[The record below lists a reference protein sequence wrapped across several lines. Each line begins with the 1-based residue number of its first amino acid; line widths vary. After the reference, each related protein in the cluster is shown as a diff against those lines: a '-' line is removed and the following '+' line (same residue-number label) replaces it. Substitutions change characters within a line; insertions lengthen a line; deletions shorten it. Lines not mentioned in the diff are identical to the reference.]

1 MLVNVWEYNKLERSF
16 GITDWYMH
24 MLPGVDKL
32 EIRLRF
38 IGKTVLSAE
47 EPTIC
52 SNGVVLPS
60 QGSFANTVPFETIIG
75 KELYRGT

>member
-38 IGKTVLSAE
+38 MGKTVLSAE
-47 EPTIC
+47 EPTI
-52 SNGVVLPS
+52 
-60 QGSFANTVPFETIIG
+60 
-75 KELYRGT
+75 